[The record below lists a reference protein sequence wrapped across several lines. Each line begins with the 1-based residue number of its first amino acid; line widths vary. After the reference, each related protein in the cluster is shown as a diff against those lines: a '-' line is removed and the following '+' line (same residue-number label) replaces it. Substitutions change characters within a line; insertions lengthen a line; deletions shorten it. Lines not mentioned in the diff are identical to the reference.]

1 MPRATSRSISRRRT
15 SAARSN
21 TAHGHAEPSL
31 RPDGGPMLAPE
42 IEPAPATLASAAPAS
57 GPREIDG
64 RIWSGYQCAIFD
76 DVASGIGDTV
86 VRARA
91 GTGKT
96 TTIVQALKSV
106 PAGLSVAFFA
116 FNKSIATELQSRAPA
131 GVEVST
137 LHSFGFSAVRYAFC
151 GVRVDAKKLDRI
163 VTDFYGTGRETV
175 EIRNAV
181 SKIVAFAKGNLC
193 HEAAEIGAMIDAMI
207 DAGQLEWPNDPG
219 LTMDRLVQES
229 AQILSRCKSDTRS
242 IDFDDMIW
250 FPCVH
255 DLACRQFDRIF
266 VDETQDLNRAQIT
279 LAMKARKANGR
290 ICAVG
295 DDRQAIYA
303 FRGADSNA
311 LDNVARALGAKVLPL
326 SITYRCASSIVDV
339 AKQIVPDYEA
349 APNAPAGLVEQ
360 RTVEQLKTQVKPGDF
375 VISRTNAPL
384 VGICLSLLR
393 AGIPATVAGR
403 DIGANLISLVRKT
416 KAVDVGDLAQKIDEW
431 AKAEIE
437 RLSRRV
443 PPPEAAIESVNDRA
457 ECINAIAEGAAS
469 VDDVIRKIEG
479 LFSDTDDSRRVVC
492 TTTHKA
498 KGLERD
504 RAWML
509 SWTYKRGKN
518 TEEDNLYYVAVTRA
532 RRELYTTVR

>member
-1 MPRATSRSISRRRT
+1 MPRATTARSASRRRT
-15 SAARSN
+15 SPAALS
-21 TAHGHAEPSL
+21 A
-31 RPDGGPMLAPE
+31 RPDGGPMLGAAPM
-42 IEPAPATLASAAPAS
+42 ALASAPIPSTVS
-57 GPREIDG
+57 GPRTIDG
-64 RIWSGYQCAIFD
+64 REWSAYQCAIFD

-106 PAGLSVAFFA
+106 PSGLSVAFFA

-137 LHSFGFSAVRYAFC
+137 LHSFGFSAVRNSFR
-151 GVRVDAKKLDRI
+151 GVRVDGRKLESI
-163 VTDFYGTGRETV
+163 VNGYYGTSRETN

-181 SKIVAFAKGNLC
+181 SRIVAFAKGNLC
-193 HEAAEIGAMIDAMI
+193 HEGAEIAPMIDAMI
-207 DAGQLEWPNDPG
+207 DAGQIEWPSDPS
-219 LTMDRLVQES
+219 LTMDRLVNE
-229 AQILSRCKSDTRS
+229 AKAILDKCKADTHS

-250 FPCVH
+250 FPVVH
-255 DLACRQFDRIF
+255 ELSTRQFDRIF
-266 VDETQDLNRAQIT
+266 VDETQDLNRAQI
-279 LAMKARKANGR
+279 AMAIKARRADGR

-311 LDNVARALGAKVLPL
+311 LDNVVRALSAKILPL
-326 SITYRCASSIVDV
+326 SITYRCASTIVEV
-339 AKQIVPDYEA
+339 AKRIVPDYEA
-349 APNAPAGLVEQ
+349 APSAPAGIVET
-360 RTVEQLKTQVKPGDF
+360 RTIEQLKSNVRAGDF

-384 VGICLSLLR
+384 VGLCLSLLR

-403 DIGANLISLVRKT
+403 DIGANLISLIRKT
-416 KAVDVGDLAQKIDEW
+416 KASTIGDLAEAIDSW
-431 AKAEIE
+431 AKGEID

-443 PPPEAAIESVNDRA
+443 PPPESAIEAVNDRA
-457 ECINAIAEGAAS
+457 ECIHALSEGAGS
-469 VDDVIRKIEG
+469 VDDVIRKIES
-479 LFSDTDDSRRVVC
+479 LFSDTDDARRVVC

-504 RAWML
+504 RAFLL
-509 SWTYKRGKN
+509 SWTYKKGKS
-518 TEEDNLYYVAVTRA
+518 TEEDNLLYVAVTRA
-532 RRELYTTVR
+532 RRELYMTIM